1 MLALVGAGLGLALV
15 PEAAR
20 SIRMSGVAVRP
31 IKLPDRIRA
40 ELQLAWSE
48 DNDNPALSGLRAVAL
63 TAFSENKKSVW
74 PRDH

>member
-1 MLALVGAGLGLALV
+1 
-15 PEAAR
+15 
-20 SIRMSGVAVRP
+20 MSGVAVRP